1 MQQIFLTAALNLTD
15 ISARVYS
22 ADLSHTER
30 ENLIQ
35 SFTQKKKEMIILND
49 SYLMNSSELNL
60 QHLCHNMI
68 LFDIIMS
75 DAVTAQMIDCFQHLE
90 QMHIICVYDIQIQNS
105 FNM

>member
-35 SFTQKKKEMIILND
+35 SFIQKKKEMIILND
-49 SYLMNSSELNL
+49 NYLINLSKLNF
-60 QHLCHNMI
+60 QHLYHNMI
-68 LFDIIMS
+68 LFNIIMS
-75 DAVTAQMIDCFQHLE
+75 DVVIMQIIDYF
-90 QMHIICVYDIQIQNS
+90 
-105 FNM
+105 